1 MIFKKHKGQ
10 IFDVELSTKEQKVMN
25 EKINAQIIATHQQFT
40 DDFDYMILYVLHK
53 HFGFG
58 PGRLRKA
65 YDLFVGENEKLI
77 KHYEMP
83 DAGVYI
89 AREEMNTIG
98 CNVEQWGRERSE

>member
-10 IFDVELSTKEQKVMN
+10 IFDVELSPKEQKIMN
-25 EKINAQIIATHQQFT
+25 EKINAQIIATHQRFT

-58 PGRLRKA
+58 PSRLRKA
-65 YDLFVGENEKLI
+65 YDLFVEENESLI

-83 DAGVYI
+83 DAGVFI
-89 AREEMNTIG
+89 AREEMNAIG
-98 CNVEQWGRERSE
+98 CNVEQWSRERSE

>member
-1 MIFKKHKGQ
+1 MIFKKHNGQ
-10 IFDVELSTKEQKVMN
+10 IFDVELSPKEQKTMQ
-25 EKINAQIIATHQQFT
+25 EKINEQIIATHQQFT
-40 DDFDYMILYVLHK
+40 DDFDYMILYVLHE

-65 YDLFVGENEKLI
+65 YDLFVEDNASLI

-89 AREEMNTIG
+89 AREKMNAIG
-98 CNVEQWGRERSE
+98 CNVEQWSRERSE

>member
-10 IFDVELSTKEQKVMN
+10 IFDVELSPKEQKVMN

-58 PGRLRKA
+58 LSRLRKA
-65 YDLFVGENEKLI
+65 YDLFVEENESLI

-83 DAGVYI
+83 DAGVFI
-89 AREEMNTIG
+89 AREEMNAIG
-98 CNVEQWGRERSE
+98 CNVEQWSRERSE

>member
-10 IFDVELSTKEQKVMN
+10 IFDVELSPKEQKVMN
-25 EKINAQIIATHQQFT
+25 EKINEQIIATHQQFT

-58 PGRLRKA
+58 PSRLRKA
-65 YDLFVGENEKLI
+65 YDLFVEENESLI

-83 DAGVYI
+83 DAGVFI
-89 AREEMNTIG
+89 AREEMNAIG
-98 CNVEQWGRERSE
+98 CNVEQWSRERSE

>member
-10 IFDVELSTKEQKVMN
+10 IFDVELSPKEQKVMN
-25 EKINAQIIATHQQFT
+25 EKINEQIIATHKQFT
-40 DDFDYMILYVLHK
+40 DDFDYLILHILHK

-58 PGRLRKA
+58 PARLRKA
-65 YDLFVGENEKLI
+65 YDLFVGENEQLI

-89 AREEMNTIG
+89 ARKEMNDIG
-98 CNVEQWGRERSE
+98 CNVEQWSRERSE

>member
-10 IFDVELSTKEQKVMN
+10 IFDVELSPKEQKVMN

-58 PGRLRKA
+58 PSRLRKA
-65 YDLFVGENEKLI
+65 YDLFVEENESLI

-83 DAGVYI
+83 DAGVFI
-89 AREEMNTIG
+89 AREEMNAIG
-98 CNVEQWGRERSE
+98 CNVEQWSRERSE